1 MEHEIAKPQPAAD
14 EGHSYDFAK
23 GEFERFAQRCGVR
36 LTTEGEKEDLED
48 REFCD
53 QIIGY
58 IQKGWLIIHDDGTGT
73 YALRHPDVRPVKAIV
88 FDEPDGVQFKALDK
102 MKGEAHVAGLIAFM
116 AACAGTTA
124 KNMVRIKKRDYDVV
138 KDICTLFLG

>member
-1 MEHEIAKPQPAAD
+1 MEHEIAKPQSDDA
-14 EGHSYDFAK
+14 GHSYDFAK
-23 GEFERFAQRCGVR
+23 GEFERFAERCGVR

-58 IQKGWLIIHDDGTGT
+58 IQKKWLVIDDAGKGT
-73 YALRHPDVRPVKAIV
+73 YVLRHPDVRPVKEIV

>member
-1 MEHEIAKPQPAAD
+1 MEHEIAKPQSGT
-14 EGHSYDFAK
+14 GHSYDFAK
-23 GEFERFAQRCGVR
+23 EEFERFAERCGVR
-36 LTTEGEKEDLED
+36 LTTDGEKEDLED

-58 IQKGWLIIHDDGTGT
+58 IQKGWLVIDDDGKGT
-73 YALRHPDVRPVKAIV
+73 YKLRHPNVRPVAEIV

-116 AACAGTTA
+116 AAVAGVPA
-124 KNMVRIKKRDYDVV
+124 KLMVKIKKRDYDVA